1 MIIIVFE
8 QETLMLKDFWNHVF
22 NLLLL
27 IEIDY
32 VVCSGVEIDLKIF
45 KVGNT

>member
-8 QETLMLKDFWNHVF
+8 QETLMLKDFWNYVF

-32 VVCSGVEIDLKIF
+32 DELKLIWKIF